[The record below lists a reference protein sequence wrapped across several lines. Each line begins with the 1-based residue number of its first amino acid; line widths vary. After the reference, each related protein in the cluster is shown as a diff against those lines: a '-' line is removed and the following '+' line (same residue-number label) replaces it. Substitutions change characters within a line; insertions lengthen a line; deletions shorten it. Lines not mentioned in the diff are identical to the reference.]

1 MCISIENCSH
11 QTSSTTILLTMS
23 DEEISRDPETRGPEA
38 RSSTDS
44 SFSPKNALALFSQQL
59 YSALGKHKQT
69 FRWDWCKKW
78 FAECRWG
85 QSFYFYALKKNK
97 FEGNARQYDFN
108 ASRLDEVSRAKELF
122 DRGSTCNCMDIIF
135 MTYGKFEVTII

>member
-1 MCISIENCSH
+1 
-11 QTSSTTILLTMS
+11 MS

-69 FRWDWCKKW
+69 FR
-78 FAECRWG
+78 
-85 QSFYFYALKKNK
+85 
-97 FEGNARQYDFN
+97 
-108 ASRLDEVSRAKELF
+108 
-122 DRGSTCNCMDIIF
+122 
-135 MTYGKFEVTII
+135 